1 MKTHQTCNAE
11 LQHQRRQGGVL
22 VLSVGV
28 LILVFAFAAFAIDIG
43 YITTARAQLQKSADA
58 AALAA
63 TIEMYDGWGKGAT
76 MTAQE
81 VAAAVRQA
89 AVEVAAANEAAGLP
103 GTFIDPNRDV
113 RLGRLQWNPGTESW
127 EKHWGVPE
135 PPYNYNLVEVTTR
148 RDQAGSQQG
157 DRSLRLFLAR
167 IIGSS
172 EANVRTTATSALLPA
187 LGLRTVPGKNLMI
200 LPFALDLPTWN
211 ALIHDNVGDDEFSFD
226 PETGT
231 VSPGSDGV
239 REVSLFPYGNHDLP
253 PGNRGTVNIGTS
265 NNSTNTLRRQIL
277 EGLNDD
283 DLAFYGGEFRYDDLP
298 MELNG
303 NTGISAGMKEALD
316 QIVGQTR
323 LIPIFSDVSGPGN
336 NAMFT
341 IVKFVPVRV
350 LYARLTGSPSS
361 KRVVIQPAPYV
372 DATVIA
378 GEEVITEETI
388 FAPASLVQ

>member
-1 MKTHQTCNAE
+1 MKTHHTSNTE
-11 LQHQRRQGGVL
+11 LQHQRRKGGVL

-28 LILVFAFAAFAIDIG
+28 LILVFAFAAFAVDIG

-76 MTAQE
+76 MTPQE

-113 RLGRLQWNPGTESW
+113 RLGQLQWNPDTESW
-127 EKHWGVPE
+127 EKHWGAS
-135 PPYNYNLVEVTTR
+135 PYNMVEVTTR
-148 RDQAGSQQG
+148 RDQSGSQQG

-172 EANVRTTATSALLPA
+172 EANIRTTATSALLPA
-187 LGLRTVPGKNLMI
+187 VGLRTVPGKNVMI
-200 LPFALDLPTWN
+200 LPFALDLPTWED
-211 ALIHDNVGDDEFSFD
+211 LIHNDVGDDEYSYD

-265 NNSTNTLRRQIL
+265 NNSTSTLRRQIR
-277 EGLNDD
+277 EGLNED

-298 MELNG
+298 MQLNG

-316 QIVGQTR
+316 DIVGQTR

-372 DATVIA
+372 DATVIT
-378 GEEVITEETI
+378 GGTEITEETI